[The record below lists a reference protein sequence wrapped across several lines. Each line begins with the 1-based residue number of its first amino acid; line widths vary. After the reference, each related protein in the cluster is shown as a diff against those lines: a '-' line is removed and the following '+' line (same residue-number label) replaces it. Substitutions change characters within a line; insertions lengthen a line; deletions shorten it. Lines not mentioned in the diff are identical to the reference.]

1 MAIASLA
8 VACGTGSGGG
18 RPNGRPGTPDGG
30 SAGTSDGGLLGEIG
44 PLGQTR
50 WTPLLDD
57 SLSNFYRWLPS
68 KGRDD
73 DPKGIFAM
81 DGGML
86 HVLGIPATDEEQ
98 DFGYVATLADLGNYR
113 ARVEQK
119 WGTNTFA
126 PREGQPRDSGLLYHL
141 TGADQIWPQC
151 IEFQIMEHNTGDLW
165 VLSGTAVTA
174 PVSNPSAAEPSFD
187 ALGQSYDLSS
197 GRILKWW
204 DAASLTDWNTIEL
217 IASGT
222 QSAQIV
228 NGQWL
233 NGATDIQAS
242 DGDGGWSP
250 LSHGHLALQA
260 EGAEVSYRS
269 LEVRPL
275 AYLAPPAD
283 AVVLFDGSG
292 TDAWMGPDGGTAG
305 WNVDGGVLQVVPFA
319 GDLRTHETYDDVRL
333 HLEFQVPATPTS
345 GAHEDRGNSGV
356 YLQGRYEV
364 QILDSFGLDAGSV
377 DCGAVYGVNPP
388 AVNEAFPPGIWQS
401 YDIVFHPPT
410 WDGGTKE
417 ASARMTVVWNGSVVQ
432 QETAVPGPTRLGDP
446 EAPGPGP
453 IRLQDH
459 WNKVRYRNIWIQRI
473 APEPFDA
480 GVDGGTDAGTGGADG
495 GTDGGADGG

>member
-432 QETAVPGPTRLGDP
+432 EDVEVPGPTRLGDP

-459 WNKVRYRNIWIQRI
+459 WNKVRYRNIWIQPL
-473 APEPFDA
+473 APEGVDA
-480 GVDGGTDAGTGGADG
+480 GTDGGMDAGTGGAPDG
-495 GTDGGADGG
+495 GP